1 MLEITADMRVYTLLK
16 NFPQI
21 LEYLYELSPKYK
33 KLKNPI
39 LKATVAR
46 LATLQQAA
54 MIGGFSSSEFVNLL
68 RIKVGQNEIDI
79 VDDDLDVLS
88 TRPEWTKVEPILVI
102 NATKMLDDGKNPLT
116 YINKKVKKLK
126 TGETI
131 LLQSDFVPAPLI
143 EEMTNKGFSNAVLK
157 ASQDD
162 WYDTYIGLT

>member
-1 MLEITADMRVYTLLK
+1 
-16 NFPQI
+16 
-21 LEYLYELSPKYK
+21 
-33 KLKNPI
+33 
-39 LKATVAR
+39 
-46 LATLQQAA
+46 

-68 RIKVGQNEIDI
+68 RTKVGQNEIDI